1 MKNSYTL
8 SKEIYGTLHFSNQ
21 KSIVM
26 TLALCLVIVHLFV
39 VVGLGLPPSTTT
51 IVMFG
56 LALLSAT
63 TTTSTT
69 TIMFVVSGILK

>member
-1 MKNSYTL
+1 MKISYTL
-8 SKEIYGTLHFSNQ
+8 SKEIYGTLHFLNQ
-21 KSIVM
+21 KSIVI
-26 TLALCLVIVHLFV
+26 TLALCLVIVHSFV

-63 TTTSTT
+63 TTSTT